1 MKKHYLI
8 KRDNKIVYI
17 KYESLNGFSF
27 KPTNG
32 IFVDDGVI
40 VAKIIVFKP
49 EFIELVLKKKIKN
62 KLNLYLSLLMEDT
75 DDSSTDPVYARSLYQ
90 DVEKY
95 RLFVLRKYGKYL
107 DDKYLDILSTKIS
120 LIEHELKL
128 KMLYQMYVDEPK
140 YEYEYDYEPELETS
154 RSR

>member
-62 KLNLYLSLLMEDT
+62 KLNLYLSLLMEDS
-75 DDSSTDPVYARSLYQ
+75 DDTSSNPVYARSLYQ

-95 RLFVLRKYGKYL
+95 RLFVLKKYGKYL
-107 DDKYLDILSTKIS
+107 DGKYLDILLTKIS

-140 YEYEYDYEPELETS
+140 YEYEYEPELETS

>member
-49 EFIELVLKKKIKN
+49 EFIELVLKRKIKN
-62 KLNLYLSLLMEDT
+62 KLNLYLSLLMEDS
-75 DDSSTDPVYARSLYQ
+75 DDTSSDPVYARSLYQ
-90 DVEKY
+90 DVERY
-95 RLFVLRKYGKYL
+95 RLFVLKKYGKYL

-140 YEYEYDYEPELETS
+140 YEYNYDYEPELETS

>member
-17 KYESLNGFSF
+17 KYESLDGVSF
-27 KPTNG
+27 KPING
-32 IFVDDGVI
+32 IFVDDGVV

-62 KLNLYLSLLMEDT
+62 KLNLYLNLLMEDS
-75 DDSSTDPVYARSLYQ
+75 DDSSSDPVYARSLYQ
-90 DVEKY
+90 DIEKY
-95 RLFVLRKYGKYL
+95 RLFVLKKYGKYL
-107 DDKYLDILSTKIS
+107 DGKYLDIMLTKIS

-128 KMLYQMYVDEPK
+128 KMLYQMYEPT
-140 YEYEYDYEPELETS
+140 YEYEPELEAS
-154 RSR
+154 RAR

>member
-8 KRDNKIVYI
+8 KKDNKIVYI

-62 KLNLYLSLLMEDT
+62 KLNLYLSLLMDDT

-140 YEYEYDYEPELETS
+140 YEYEYEPELETS

>member
-32 IFVDDGVI
+32 VFVDDGVI

-49 EFIELVLKKKIKN
+49 EFIELVLKRKIKN
-62 KLNLYLSLLMEDT
+62 KLNLYLSLLMEDS
-75 DDSSTDPVYARSLYQ
+75 DDTSSDPVYARSLYQ
-90 DVEKY
+90 DVERY
-95 RLFVLRKYGKYL
+95 RLFVLKKYGKYL

-140 YEYEYDYEPELETS
+140 YEYNYDYEPELETS